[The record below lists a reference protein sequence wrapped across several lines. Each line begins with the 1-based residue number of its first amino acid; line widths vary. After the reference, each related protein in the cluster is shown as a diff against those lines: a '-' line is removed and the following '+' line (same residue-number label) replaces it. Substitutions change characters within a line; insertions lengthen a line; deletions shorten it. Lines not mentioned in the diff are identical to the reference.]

1 MLYTKKEELPV
12 RWNPIVLASML
23 CLVFLAGC
31 ETTPV
36 EKTGPSLY
44 ARLGEKP
51 AITAVVDAFV
61 GRVAA
66 DKRINGYFAHAD
78 IPRLKT
84 HLVNQVCAA
93 SGGPC
98 TYSGRT
104 MKTTHAGMGITNQ
117 AFDALVEDLVATL
130 DQFKVPEREK
140 KELLAVLG
148 PMRSDIVER

>member
-1 MLYTKKEELPV
+1 MRL
-12 RWNPIVLASML
+12 NPAAIAPML
-23 CLVFLAGC
+23 CLAFLAGC

-36 EKTGPSLY
+36 DKTGQSLY

-104 MKTTHAGMGITNQ
+104 MKTTHAGMGINNQ